1 VTAVTSFSGL
11 ESSATQ
17 QVAIVTGGATGIG
30 KACAQ
35 ALVDVGYAVAIA
47 DVSMRGQKVAA
58 QLAEDGGRALFVRT
72 DMADVG
78 QIRAL
83 MDTTVQEFGR
93 LDVLVN
99 NASVTRVLD
108 FYQVTEADWD
118 QILTVNARG
127 YFFAMQL
134 AAERMEAT
142 AGGRI
147 VNMASIAGKGFR
159 ETTNIAY
166 ASSKGAVII
175 MTRIAAAR
183 LGPVNIRVNAICP
196 GMTKTDMWSNWID
209 DRAVQEGVARDVM
222 EAEMSAKVPL
232 KRLNESSDIA
242 ALVVFLASDAS
253 HTITGQSINVDG
265 GVMWD

>member
-1 VTAVTSFSGL
+1 MNAVTSLSRPESGT
-11 ESSATQ
+11 TQ
-17 QVAIVTGGATGIG
+17 QVAVVTGGATGIG
-30 KACAQ
+30 KACAK
-35 ALVDVGYAVAIA
+35 ALADAGYAVVIA
-47 DVSMRGQKVAA
+47 DVSTSGAEVAA
-58 QLAEDGGRALFVRT
+58 KLAADGGRALFVRT

-78 QIRAL
+78 QIHAL

-134 AAERMEAT
+134 AAARMEA
-142 AGGRI
+142 AGGGRI

-166 ASSKGAVII
+166 ASSKGAVIT

-183 LGPVNIRVNAICP
+183 LGPANIRVNAICP
-196 GMTKTDMWSNWID
+196 GMTKTDMWSKWID
-209 DRAVQEGVARDVM
+209 GRAVQEGVAREVM

-232 KRLNESSDIA
+232 NRLNESSDVAAIA
-242 ALVVFLASDAS
+242 VFLASDAS
-253 HTITGQSINVDG
+253 HTVTGQSINVDG

>member
-1 VTAVTSFSGL
+1 MTSFSGP
-11 ESSATQ
+11 ESGATQ

-47 DVSMRGQKVAA
+47 DVSMSGEKVAA

-108 FYQVTEADWD
+108 FYEVTEADWD

-142 AGGRI
+142 GGGRI

-209 DRAVQEGVARDVM
+209 GRAIQEGVARDVM

-232 KRLNESSDIA
+232 NRLNEPSDVA

>member
-1 VTAVTSFSGL
+1 VTPVSQAQSGA
-11 ESSATQ
+11 SQ

-30 KACAQ
+30 RACAT
-35 ALVDVGYAVAIA
+35 ALVDAGYAVAIA
-47 DVSMRGQKVAA
+47 DISESGAEVAA
-58 QLAEDGGRALFVRT
+58 QLAADGGRVLFVRT

-78 QIRAL
+78 QIDAL
-83 MDTTVQEFGR
+83 MDTTVDELGR

-118 QILTVNARG
+118 EILTVNARG

-134 AAERMEAT
+134 AAARMET
-142 AGGRI
+142 TGGGRI

-196 GMTKTDMWSNWID
+196 GMTKTDMWSRWID
-209 DRAVQEGVARDVM
+209 GRAAAEGVPREVM
-222 EAEMSAKVPL
+222 EADMSARVPL
-232 KRLNESSDIA
+232 NRLNESADIA
-242 ALVVFLASDAS
+242 AIVVFLASSAS